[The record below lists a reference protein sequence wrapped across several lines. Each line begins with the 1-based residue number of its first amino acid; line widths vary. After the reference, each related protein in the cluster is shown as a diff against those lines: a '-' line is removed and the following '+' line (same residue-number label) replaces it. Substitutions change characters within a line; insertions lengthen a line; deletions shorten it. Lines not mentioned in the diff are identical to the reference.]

1 MAKNKILVVDDEEEI
16 CQLTKSFLAK
26 KNYLVLTANSQ
37 AQAIE
42 LVKNEKPHLILLD
55 MLLGDTSGL
64 DVLRKIKEIDKSVK
78 VIMVTALDDAG
89 ATSQAKS
96 LGAED
101 YITKPFTAS
110 YLIDLISKKMPDSV

>member
-1 MAKNKILVVDDEEEI
+1 MVIDDEEEI
-16 CQLTKSFLAK
+16 CQLTKSFLTK
-26 KNYLVLTANSQ
+26 KDYLVLTATSEG
-37 AQAIE
+37 QAIE
-42 LVKNEKPHLILLD
+42 LIKKEQPHLVLLD
-55 MLLGDTSGL
+55 MRLGDTSGL

-78 VIMVTALDDAG
+78 VIMVTALEDEV

-110 YLIDLISKKMPDSV
+110 YLIDLISKRMSA